1 MFEQVAA
8 AGAAYGYHALELRTI
23 DGVVISSEILDRERA
38 RIRQVLREH
47 GLGLIGLGAS
57 TRFAIPD
64 VAERAGQGEELLR
77 LLQLANELEA
87 PIVRTF
93 GGTPPVGTSDEN
105 AVHYVVAG
113 LEPLLKQAEQ
123 LGVTIGLETH
133 DAFSR
138 GALVSQV
145 LAALPHPR
153 LGAIWDV
160 LHPLRFGET
169 IEETW
174 QFIGPRVVHVHVKDG
189 RPLEE
194 PRTENPELRT
204 ENPEPRA
211 QSAERRT
218 ENPELRTQNP
228 EHHPVAA
235 QHAAQETT
243 PSTESGNLQ
252 SAIFNLQS
260 TIGQDWTLTLLGA
273 GAVPVPRILELLR
286 DGGYAGH
293 LSVEWEKH
301 WHRQLADPDVALPQH
316 MAQLQRWMEA
326 L

>member
-204 ENPEPRA
+204 ENPEPRTQNSEPRTQNREHRA
-211 QSAERRT
+211 QSAEPRT
-218 ENPELRTQNP
+218 QNREHRAQSAEPRTQNLELRTQS
-228 EHHPVAA
+228 
-235 QHAAQETT
+235 TT
-243 PSTESGNLQ
+243 P
-252 SAIFNLQS
+252 
-260 TIGQDWTLTLLGA
+260 
-273 GAVPVPRILELLR
+273 
-286 DGGYAGH
+286 
-293 LSVEWEKH
+293 
-301 WHRQLADPDVALPQH
+301 
-316 MAQLQRWMEA
+316 
-326 L
+326 